1 MQVLSLV
8 LRFSIKMEI
17 GVLVGADGK
26 YNYMWFLKYDE
37 VRGMIYCNYSI
48 RITYFGY
55 AENENKYIIIHIIIL
70 I

>member
-1 MQVLSLV
+1 
-8 LRFSIKMEI
+8 MEI
-17 GVLVGADGK
+17 GVLVGAGGK

-55 AENENKYIIIHIIIL
+55 AENENKYNIIHIHYINMISYFKS
-70 I
+70 IYIS